1 MNCTA
6 CNPTDTDMVELGD
19 LQLYHQPVSVSVYDV
34 RSEHVVC
41 APVAGLHLLHPAA
54 GQLSIL
60 PPHTYA
66 AMSPVL
72 LLAPAVR

>member
-34 RSEHVVC
+34 RFEHVVC
-41 APVAGLHLLHPAA
+41 APVAGLRLLHPA
-54 GQLSIL
+54 
-60 PPHTYA
+60 PPPAPHPHH
-66 AMSPVL
+66 SLGNGNVL
-72 LLAPAVR
+72 FSFSN

>member
-41 APVAGLHLLHPAA
+41 APAPGLRLLHPAA
-54 GQLSIL
+54 GQLRPL
-60 PPHTYA
+60 PRIRIIH
-66 AMSPVL
+66 
-72 LLAPAVR
+72 